1 MEDAGLVDWL
11 SNLLGGAATTL
22 FGAAMGRLMWHS
34 GEVRKGQRRFFG
46 PELLWEVPVAIGMA
60 IIGEAIA
67 SYLGA
72 SATVS
77 TGIVALAAYIGP
89 RGAEVL
95 LTKWLTRARP

>member
-1 MEDAGLVDWL
+1 MDETGLVGWL
-11 SNLLGGAATTL
+11 SSLIGGAATTL
-22 FGAAMGRLMWHS
+22 FGAAIGRLMWHS

-46 PELLWEVPVAIGMA
+46 PELLWEIPVAIGMA

-67 SYLGA
+67 SYMGA

-77 TGIVALAAYIGP
+77 TGIVAVAAYIGP

-95 LTKWLTRARP
+95 LTKWLTRAKN

>member
-1 MEDAGLVDWL
+1 MGDAGLVDWL

-22 FGAAMGRLMWHS
+22 IGAAMGRLMWHS

-46 PELLWEVPVAIGMA
+46 PELLWEIPVAVGMA

-67 SYLGA
+67 SYMGVTP
-72 SATVS
+72 TVS

-95 LTKWLTRARP
+95 LSKWLARGKL

>member
-1 MEDAGLVDWL
+1 MTEPGLIDWM

-22 FGAAMGRLMWHS
+22 IGATIGRLMWHS

-46 PELLWEVPVAIGMA
+46 PELLWEIPVAIGMA

-67 SYLGA
+67 SYMGA
-72 SATVS
+72 GPTVT

-95 LTKWLTRARP
+95 LTKWLVRAKP